1 MMCFPPPYYH
11 SSTMCSACA
20 VHVPYSKTAC
30 HSFHSAMSSLALPQR
45 VPGSLLINSP
55 EKGSSVQQR
64 QRERAKSR
72 IRTNQIVLPHAFPPP
87 VIVFFAAET
96 TLFLLHQKK
105 NRDEVFRVVVYSL
118 LVFRGR
124 FMRSYPRVEHI
135 DLRRGKN
142 LLLCLQAQHKLGNR
156 GVLRH

>member
-1 MMCFPPPYYH
+1 MSVVLSNSIHAIAITPRDALPCFKRTAVLFHKNEELSVGMPEKKQKGITAHVGSDVFSPPY
-11 SSTMCSACA
+11 SRFSTTCSACA

-45 VPGSLLINSP
+45 VPGSLLINRP
-55 EKGSSVQQR
+55 EKGSSVWQR

-105 NRDEVFRVVVYSL
+105 K
-118 LVFRGR
+118 G
-124 FMRSYPRVEHI
+124 
-135 DLRRGKN
+135 
-142 LLLCLQAQHKLGNR
+142 
-156 GVLRH
+156 